1 MGAKTRTFEKGELIF
16 SEGQWAEL
24 AYVVKTGRVEIFLD
38 RNGQQVTLGTMGP
51 GSCFGEMAPI
61 MGGRRTA
68 SARAMSNAL
77 CIEIDAQV
85 LKKMVEQC
93 DGLMRAIVLSLIE
106 RVKKLNRTA
115 GYEIRYDNAIMTC
128 AHGLYLLAQAQ
139 KAQRQSKEEEESSTV
154 HLIMHEATL
163 NLSKISGRPRGRI
176 TELLQHM
183 KELHLINIVG
193 NGPTADLVFDI
204 NKIMEH
210 ANGLTKVMN
219 EDKIKKRMSALDT
232 LSLEQIAETLHLDPS
247 TVWQELQ
254 NHPNLPELLR
264 FKFQDTVNWLE
275 KESHD

>member
-16 SEGQWAEL
+16 SDGQWAEL
-24 AYVVKTGRVEIFLD
+24 AYVVKSGRVEIFLE

-139 KAQRQSKEEEESSTV
+139 ASTQTNEEEENTTI
-154 HLIMHEATL
+154 HLVMHEATL

-176 TELLQHM
+176 TDLLKRM

-193 NGPTADLVFDI
+193 TGPTADLVFDI

-219 EDKIKKRMSALDT
+219 EDKVKKRMAAMDT
-232 LSLEQIAETLHLDPS
+232 LSLDEIAETLHLDPS

-254 NHPNLPELLR
+254 KHPNLPELLR
-264 FKFQDTVNWLE
+264 FQFQSTVDFLE

>member
-24 AYVVKTGRVEIFLD
+24 AYVVKSGRVEIFLD

-85 LKKMVEQC
+85 LKRMVEQC

-106 RVKKLNRTA
+106 RVKKLNRNA

-128 AHGLYLLAQAQ
+128 AHGLYLLAKAQ
-139 KAQRQSKEEEESSTV
+139 KDPEQESDIV
-154 HLIMHEATL
+154 HLVMHEATL

-176 TELLQHM
+176 TDLLKHM

-193 NGPTADLVFDI
+193 NGPTADLVFDL

-210 ANGLTKVMN
+210 ANGLTKIMN
-219 EDKIKKRMSALDT
+219 EDKVKKRMAAMDT
-232 LSLEQIAETLHLDPS
+232 LALGEIAETLHLDPA
-247 TVWQELQ
+247 TVWQQLQ
-254 NHPNLPELLR
+254 KHPNLPELLR

-275 KESHD
+275 KEDHE